1 MKTKTPINNLLKFHT
16 FGLRAS
22 FLVTL
27 VFTSS
32 TNAQTLEDYVREGLK
47 SNLAAQQKNISV
59 QQAQQSLKI
68 AQTYFLPSVTLLADY
83 TSGDGGRSISFPV
96 GDLLNPVY
104 ASLNQMTKSDAFPQ
118 IENVKQN
125 FLPKNFYDAR
135 IRTSVPLVNTDIYMN
150 RSIQSQQIMVRQYEL
165 EAYKRQLVQDIK
177 TAYFNYQSAV
187 IAVKIYESAVDLVNK
202 NVAINESLLKNG
214 KSLPANYL
222 RSKSEAERVKAE
234 LNSAR
239 NRVSNAKKYFNF
251 LLNKDLD
258 ATIDISA
265 PLENNL
271 ADSTFSTS
279 VREEI
284 QIVKAVREIN
294 RTSLQMSKLSR
305 LPKMNAFLDLG
316 SQAYNFKY
324 NENSRYYLFGVQFS
338 MPLFQGLRTHQ
349 LIRQNTLEVKRT
361 ESQVDAVTKQ
371 FELSVQ
377 LAQNDLQTSTQNYLA
392 VREQVKS
399 AKSYFNLIDKGYQQG
414 VNSLIEF
421 LDARN
426 QLTSSQ
432 LQENLKMFEM
442 LTASAKLE
450 RETASYSFE
459 N

>member
-1 MKTKTPINNLLKFHT
+1 METNHPDQHQRRFLL
-16 FGLRAS
+16 FGLWA
-22 FLVTL
+22 LI
-27 VFTSS
+27 FTAFFADVSY
-32 TNAQTLEDYVREGLK
+32 AQTLNQYVTEGLN
-47 SNLAAQQKNISV
+47 SNLAAQQKNISL
-59 QQAQQSLKI
+59 QQAQQSLKV
-68 AQTYFLPSVTLLADY
+68 AQSYFIPSVNLLADY

-135 IRTSVPLVNTDIYMN
+135 VRTSVPLVNTDLFMN
-150 RSIQSQQIMVRQYEL
+150 RSIQSQQVMVRQYEL
-165 EAYKRQLVQDIK
+165 EGYKRQLVLDIK

-187 IAVKIYESAVDLVNK
+187 LAVKIYESALELVNR
-202 NVAINESLLKNG
+202 NVIVNESLLKNG

-251 LLNKDLD
+251 LLNKDLENPIQ
-258 ATIDISA
+258 IDTSA
-265 PLENNL
+265 GNAIP
-271 ADSTFSTS
+271 DSTVESS
-279 VREEI
+279 NVREEL
-284 QIVKAVREIN
+284 QIVKTVREIN
-294 RTSLQMSKLSR
+294 QTSLQMNKLSR
-305 LPKMNAFLDLG
+305 LPKINAFLDLG

-324 NENSRYYLFGVQFS
+324 NENSRYYLLGVQFS
-338 MPLFQGLRTHQ
+338 MPLFTGFRTQHI
-349 LIRQNTLEVKRT
+349 IRQNTLEVKRT
-361 ESQVDAVTKQ
+361 ESQIESMTKQ
-371 FELSVQ
+371 LQ
-377 LAQNDLQTSTQNYLA
+377 LAVRLSQNDLQTTTQNYLA
-392 VREQVKS
+392 AREQVKS
-399 AKSYFNLIDKGYQQG
+399 AKSYFNLIDKGYQEG

-450 RETASYSFE
+450 RETASYTFE